1 MLGTNT
7 GKALKKE
14 MRFPQGL
21 HSPPMV
27 QRNYA
32 CDRWI
37 YSFFRLINL
46 NETGA
51 PAMQRQLYFCLF
63 GQALYLKAQIEGW
76 RSGNIWGMLI
86 WQFNEVT
93 RLDSFTR
100 SFQYWTTSQMQLALD
115 EHIQYTTLLQLTR
128 NDWLSH
134 RCGRPADGAR
144 SSTARPSQAKS
155 VAADGS
161 LCNISL
167 RTARSRTSPHLA
179 VPRRSSRSLGE

>member
-1 MLGTNT
+1 MSESGATTMSSFESMSATLSEKNWGV
-7 GKALKKE
+7 
-14 MRFPQGL
+14 

-27 QRNYA
+27 ERNYA

-93 RLDSFTR
+93 
-100 SFQYWTTSQMQLALD
+100 
-115 EHIQYTTLLQLTR
+115 
-128 NDWLSH
+128 
-134 RCGRPADGAR
+134 
-144 SSTARPSQAKS
+144 
-155 VAADGS
+155 
-161 LCNISL
+161 
-167 RTARSRTSPHLA
+167 
-179 VPRRSSRSLGE
+179 